1 MSDAPLVPTHAKLL
15 ADGTERYSVR
25 VYKQYFN
32 FGSAHFLIFGDGSR
46 EELHGHNY
54 KVEVAVEGEPMA
66 GNVVLDFIQF
76 KPIVKAICDSLD
88 HRTLLPRSN
97 PNLAIEEHP
106 DRVEAR
112 HRDGSY
118 FCFPRRDVRILD
130 IPNTSTE
137 MLARFIAREILVG
150 LEQRIP
156 DARLRGLEVQVEESP
171 GQAGVYAIRSDAR

>member
-1 MSDAPLVPTHAKLL
+1 MSFTDRPY
-15 ADGTERYSVR
+15 TESYAVR

-54 KVEVAVEGEPMA
+54 KVEVEVEGETMA
-66 GNVVLDFIQF
+66 GDLVLDFILF
-76 KPIVKAICDSLD
+76 KPIIKGICDSLD
-88 HRTLLPRSN
+88 HRTLLPRNN
-97 PNLAIEEHP
+97 PHLEVLEDG

-118 FCFPRRDVRILD
+118 FCFPRRDVRVVE

-137 MLARFIAREILVG
+137 MLATFIARETLRILPS
-150 LEQRIP
+150 RIP
-156 DARLRGLEVQVEESP
+156 DARLKALKVSVEESP
-171 GQAGVYAIRSDAR
+171 GQAGVYTIRFD